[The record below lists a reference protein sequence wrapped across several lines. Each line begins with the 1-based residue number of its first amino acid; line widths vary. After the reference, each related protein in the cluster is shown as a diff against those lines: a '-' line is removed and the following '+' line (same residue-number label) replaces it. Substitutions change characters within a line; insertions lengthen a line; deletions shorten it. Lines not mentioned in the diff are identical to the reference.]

1 MLPYPPDMNWRTLAV
16 VALFVVAGCVGSPL
30 GTSEPRAGGG
40 STATTTTQA
49 TTTQTTTTQAT
60 QTPQNAAEQPR
71 VTVRDRESNEKLG
84 NVTVEVSDTR
94 DERYTGLS
102 EHESLGENEGMLF
115 VYADEGEHTYVMRS
129 MDFPIDIVYVDASGR
144 ITKIHHAPTEPDN
157 EDLTPYPGRGK
168 WVLEVPYNW
177 TTERGVEEGDR
188 VVVEGVEGA

>member
-1 MLPYPPDMNWRTLAV
+1 MDWRTLSV
-16 VALFVVAGCVGSPL
+16 VALLVVAGCVGSPL
-30 GTSEPRAGGG
+30 GTSEPGAGGD

-49 TTTQTTTTQAT
+49 TTTQPTQTTQNET
-60 QTPQNAAEQPR
+60 EQPR

-84 NVTVEVSDTR
+84 SVTVEVADNRS
-94 DERYTGLS
+94 ERYTGLS

-144 ITKIHHAPTEPDN
+144 ITEIHHAPTEEDN

-168 WVLEVPYNW
+168 YVLEVPYNW
-177 TTERGVEEGDR
+177 TTERGVEEGDV